1 MASCASTTGHKS
13 ATAAAARNK
22 QHVSETSLRDRQ
34 RAAGIESQVL
44 VVNAAVGVGASC
56 GIAEISI
63 TDTTVKRLELRAI
76 PKVSCWR
83 RVILVIPNETLNR
96 C

>member
-1 MASCASTTGHKS
+1 MSTG
-13 ATAAAARNK
+13 AAAAAHYCTTATTTHNENVTQSRRGNS
-22 QHVSETSLRDRQ
+22 QSPRPCEGEVFVIY
-34 RAAGIESQVL
+34 AAF
-44 VVNAAVGVGASC
+44 GVGASC

-63 TDTTVKRLELRAI
+63 TDTTAKRLKRRPIPELR
-76 PKVSCWR
+76 CRW